1 MDAIC
6 VGGTTYPVKDG
17 QHHVELLLLLLLGHV
32 TRGVAQLGEEAP
44 QVHEAQRVVL
54 GAALLLPG
62 PAHDPLHHVHLER
75 LRQAKGSPAG
85 SGEGRGGSLLEC
97 LALVIFIFKILLV
110 ESEPELAHTQRHR
123 FNE

>member
-85 SGEGRGGSLLEC
+85 WGEGGSLLEC

-110 ESEPELAHTQRHR
+110 ESEPELAHTHR
-123 FNE
+123 GIGLTNE